1 MPGRE
6 VEGRDEEE
14 DEIDHLK
21 AGNSRIAAHG
31 IYKIKRLT

>member
-6 VEGRDEEE
+6 VEGRDKEE
-14 DEIDHLK
+14 DESDHLE

-31 IYKIKRLT
+31 IYKIKGLT